1 MVVLHAADP
10 TAAPPLAILR
20 ATQLVSRSSA
30 CATPSPDPPRDP
42 LLGRSRSCLSPR
54 RLPTQSVLVI
64 RAVEG
69 CYGDV
74 PAFLLLLVPLC
85 SNSAVLPSDL
95 SLLVSSFFSIV
106 LSILLPYYFSRNVLA
121 SAAREIPFS
130 EKVEL
135 RHYPSLSTSP
145 LEVPQRG
152 IGDRQGQS
160 KKEMPRTVLLTLVLP
175 IHFFPYRHFPV

>member
-20 ATQLVSRSSA
+20 ATPLVSRSSA

-95 SLLVSSFFSIV
+95 SLLVSSFFSIL
-106 LSILLPYYFSRNVLA
+106 LSILLPYYFSRNVLEGDQRFDHA
-121 SAAREIPFS
+121 T
-130 EKVEL
+130 V
-135 RHYPSLSTSP
+135 P
-145 LEVPQRG
+145 LEPPWKRSDHG
-152 IGDRQGQS
+152 IGR
-160 KKEMPRTVLLTLVLP
+160 
-175 IHFFPYRHFPV
+175 

>member
-20 ATQLVSRSSA
+20 ATPLVSRSSA

-85 SNSAVLPSDL
+85 SSSAVLPSDL
-95 SLLVSSFFSIV
+95 SLLVSSFFSIL
-106 LSILLPYYFSRNVLA
+106 LSILLPYYFSRNVLESA
-121 SAAREIPFS
+121 SEVIAIVLERKARRLSVPMQ
-130 EKVEL
+130 EL
-135 RHYPSLSTSP
+135 GPAVGLSHYPGQP
-145 LEVPQRG
+145 EDFRPPQ
-152 IGDRQGQS
+152 
-160 KKEMPRTVLLTLVLP
+160 E
-175 IHFFPYRHFPV
+175 